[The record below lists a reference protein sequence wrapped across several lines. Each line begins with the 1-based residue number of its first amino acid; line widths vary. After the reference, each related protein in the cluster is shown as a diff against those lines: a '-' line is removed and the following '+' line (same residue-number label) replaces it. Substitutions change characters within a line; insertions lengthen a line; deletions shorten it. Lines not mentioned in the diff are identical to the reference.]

1 MKKIFHTKIA
11 LAACLLIG
19 ASSCEVTDLLPAN
32 IIPDSEAFASAE
44 RTESAVLGVYE
55 AAQRGFYDNSV
66 QRGYPFGAASF
77 QQGDMRGED
86 MYNDQA
92 FYEITYTHGYNAST
106 ANNVWMWNSLYR
118 VINRANI
125 VLESLETALA
135 DGVISQEQRDQFRGE
150 MLFIRALSHHELLI
164 HFARPYSDD
173 PSSMGVPYRLFAVND
188 VARVPEAEA
197 VARGTVGEDYAQ
209 LIADLDEA
217 EQLMEM
223 SNEVFRATKG
233 AAIALKARVKLHM
246 EDWEGVIAEEAK
258 LTSSYALTA
267 AVADPF
273 TNGQTKDNVFSFQ
286 NSSAANG
293 TVNGALA
300 SMYGNPDN
308 GARGLVK
315 VSPII
320 WRANFWHPED
330 ARRDLTSSS
339 NLGVF
344 TNKYTD
350 AVTYSDPTPTIRY
363 AEIVL
368 AAAEAHARLG
378 NVPEGLAL
386 LNSVRNRA
394 VPASAVFT
402 AADFANGEAL
412 LTAVLNERR
421 IELLAE
427 GKRWPDIHRL
437 SGEGRM
443 AGTPPKATSRAITGI
458 SFYSE
463 GAVIPLS
470 EPLPYDDY
478 RFVWPIPLTEIQN
491 NFSSPLTQ
499 NPGW

>member
-1 MKKIFHTKIA
+1 MKNKFHTKIL
-11 LAACLLIG
+11 LAASLLIG
-19 ASSCEVTDLLPAN
+19 ASSCEVTDLLPAS

-273 TNGQTKDNVFSFQ
+273 TNGQTKDNV
-286 NSSAANG
+286 
-293 TVNGALA
+293 
-300 SMYGNPDN
+300 
-308 GARGLVK
+308 
-315 VSPII
+315 
-320 WRANFWHPED
+320 
-330 ARRDLTSSS
+330 
-339 NLGVF
+339 
-344 TNKYTD
+344 
-350 AVTYSDPTPTIRY
+350 
-363 AEIVL
+363 
-368 AAAEAHARLG
+368 
-378 NVPEGLAL
+378 
-386 LNSVRNRA
+386 
-394 VPASAVFT
+394 
-402 AADFANGEAL
+402 
-412 LTAVLNERR
+412 
-421 IELLAE
+421 
-427 GKRWPDIHRL
+427 
-437 SGEGRM
+437 
-443 AGTPPKATSRAITGI
+443 
-458 SFYSE
+458 
-463 GAVIPLS
+463 
-470 EPLPYDDY
+470 
-478 RFVWPIPLTEIQN
+478 
-491 NFSSPLTQ
+491 
-499 NPGW
+499 